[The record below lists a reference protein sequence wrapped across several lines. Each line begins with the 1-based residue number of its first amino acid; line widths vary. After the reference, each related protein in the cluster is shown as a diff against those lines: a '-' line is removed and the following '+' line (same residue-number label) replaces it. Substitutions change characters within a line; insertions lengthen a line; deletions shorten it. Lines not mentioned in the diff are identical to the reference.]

1 MSRHNNGGSS
11 ASSSNKPYLSD
22 VTELRRRARE
32 KLERGAVTDTYEG
45 NLEKTIDILNNVLA
59 TEIVCVLRY
68 RYHAICATGLPS
80 DSVKSEFEEHARDEE
95 EHALWVADR
104 INELGGNPNLN
115 PEGLATRSA
124 SQYVEG
130 TSLSEMIKENLVAER
145 IAIEHYQ
152 EVIRYFANHDPTSR
166 RLMEK
171 ILAKEEE
178 HASDMH
184 DLLEGRLKT

>member
-1 MSRHNNGGSS
+1 MSKQNNGGSS
-11 ASSSNKPYLSD
+11 SSPNGKAFLTD

-45 NLEKTIDILNNVLA
+45 NLEKTIDLLNGVLA
-59 TEIVCVLRY
+59 TEIVCTLRY
-68 RYHAICATGLPS
+68 RYHAVCATGLPS
-80 DSVKSEFEEHARDEE
+80 NSVKSEFEEHARDEQL
-95 EHALWVADR
+95 HADWVAER
-104 INELGGNPNLN
+104 INELGGNPNMN
-115 PEGLATRSA
+115 PEGLAMRSA

-130 TSLSEMIKENLVAER
+130 TSLSEMIKEDLVAER

-152 EVIRYFANHDPTSR
+152 EVVRYFANHDPTSR
-166 RLMEK
+166 RLIEK

-184 DLLEGRLKT
+184 DLLEGRFKS